1 MDRGQLRVA
10 RDRYWSPRDAA
21 SLRTRIITRD
31 EGEEEEIASLD
42 PHLATRR
49 SISLLPAH
57 RPARARRTKTDD
69 NAIDAWRC
77 SSEPRER
84 KDAPAIGG

>member
-49 SISLLPAH
+49 SISLLPA
-57 RPARARRTKTDD
+57 RARD
-69 NAIDAWRC
+69 WRIIPGRRLGN
-77 SSEPRER
+77 SRA
-84 KDAPAIGG
+84 K